1 VTFRAALTL
10 WACAAAIGCSAPPWQ
25 IGRPLDGRASIPP
38 TEARPTPAEA
48 RQAAARARAAGQ
60 PVLELRALAALE
72 RSWRLDAVLRAEPTA
87 AESARLAELLFRRA
101 AMFHVLGRPIPESRD
116 LEAAARLDPARG
128 KALGRE
134 RATAAAAAGDR
145 WKAIDAPAEARAAFI
160 LAARLGGVPP
170 DAPPLT
176 PAPLIAATVPLDVER
191 WVLGGPTLSGRLLP
205 LAAARPS
212 VLDDLPRAL
221 RWAEILL
228 EEDPTSPEVLE
239 LVALIFGRAGRFGGT
254 DRMLTELTFYTP
266 DRAAGL
272 ARGAAVWDQL
282 GRPREACAQWIR
294 AARWRDQP
302 TDPLWLKA
310 ISCARK
316 DPGAGSWQ
324 EIRAYVLGRARPEQR
339 ESLAAALDGR
349 PPPVAGEAAAAD
361 AARPA
366 ADAAPGASSVSS
378 DAGADRGP

>member
-1 VTFRAALTL
+1 MGAWALAL
-10 WACAAAIGCSAPPWQ
+10 GCSAPPWQ
-25 IGRPLDGRASIPP
+25 IGRPLDGRPSIPP

-48 RQAAARARAAGQ
+48 RQTAARARLARE
-60 PVLELRALAALE
+60 PVIELRALAELE
-72 RSWRLDAVLRAEPTA
+72 RSWRLDAVLRAEPTV
-87 AESARLAELLFRRA
+87 AEAARLAELLFRRA
-101 AMFHVLGRPIPESRD
+101 AMFHILGRPIPESRD

-128 KALGRE
+128 SALIPE
-134 RATAAAAAGDR
+134 RAAAAAAAGDC
-145 WKAIDAPAEARAAFI
+145 WKAIDAPAEAREAFM
-160 LAARLGGVPP
+160 LAAHLGGVPP
-170 DAPPLT
+170 GAPPPT
-176 PAPLIAATVPLDVER
+176 PAPLIPANVPLDIER

-205 LAAARPS
+205 LVAARPA
-212 VLDDLPRAL
+212 VLNDLPRAL

-228 EEDPTSPEVLE
+228 EEDPTSPDVLE

-254 DRMLTELTFYTP
+254 DRMLMELTFHTP

-302 TDPLWLKA
+302 TDPLWVKA
-310 ISCARK
+310 ISCARQ

-339 ESLAAALDGR
+339 DTVAAGLDGR
-349 PPPVAGEAAAAD
+349 PPPAPAD
-361 AARPA
+361 AAGA
-366 ADAAPGASSVSS
+366 ADGAGSA
-378 DAGADRGP
+378 DAGTP